1 MCNFTPIQ
9 LAKPP
14 VAVARGK
21 EVARQGPRQGPPLV
35 SGQVVTATRRCL
47 RRRADSGRRRSWA
60 PSSAGV
66 PLARITAVEDG
77 GPSGLREPCLTS
89 ARVHLRRPTA
99 GQRPGPRQPVF
110 LARVSSLLLA
120 CNLSVALAL
129 F

>member
-21 EVARQGPRQGPPLV
+21 EVARQGPPHAAG

-66 PLARITAVEDG
+66 PLALITAVEDG